1 MNSCGGLLLFGPR
14 SRDEPRP
21 DTDHVRFLSVMIA
34 IVLAGMLLV
43 RCAGPT
49 AAMLFADDECGLLR
63 DTVSWKS
70 LRFAWRALLMSC
82 TTLAALSLMATRELY
97 VVGTCLFPTFCLS
110 HSCPEKRQSRHK
122 ATC

>member
-70 LRFAWRALLMSC
+70 LRFAWRAPQSVGQLNIGFDGYLGLKWQLPQTGSVAKSRRSC
-82 TTLAALSLMATRELY
+82 
-97 VVGTCLFPTFCLS
+97 
-110 HSCPEKRQSRHK
+110 
-122 ATC
+122 